1 MTFDAIGIASTGMTV
16 NRKWIDAVSDNM
28 ANLSTVK
35 SMDEDAFQAKYV
47 VATAAGYPTETEGTQ
62 VAGIEL
68 GSAEGR
74 TVYEPDHPLA
84 NEDGYVRYPDIDMS
98 SQMTQLIMAQRAY
111 QANAS
116 VVERARATYEQ
127 ALTIGQG

>member
-1 MTFDAIGIASTGMTV
+1 MTFDAFGIASTGMTV

-28 ANLSTVK
+28 SNLNTVRG
-35 SMDEDAFQAKYV
+35 MDESAFQAKYV
-47 VATAAGYPTETEGTQ
+47 IATAAGYPTETEGTR

-68 GSAEGR
+68 GDAEGR
-74 TVYEPDHPLA
+74 VVYEPDHPLA
-84 NEDGYVRYPDIDMS
+84 DENGNVRYPEIDMS

-127 ALTIGQG
+127 ALTIGRS